1 MDVTD
6 TKLIEAIGLLCES
19 IEGKPVGKDRQVLS
33 GWAEVQVNGIQYQ
46 AQVVLEPR
54 KTHYTDENIVSVR
67 EVEDEDLLK
76 IDVKF

>member
-1 MDVTD
+1 MDVTE
-6 TKLIEAIGLLCES
+6 TKLIEAISILCQS
-19 IEGKPVGKDRQVLS
+19 VEGKPVGKNRQVLS

-54 KTHYTDENIVSVR
+54 QTHYTDENIVSVR
-67 EVEDEDLLK
+67 DVEDEDLLK